1 MNLKKF
7 TKAELISKIN
17 GIKSKNNDSNPT
29 LFSSLMNSLLLLKGF
44 LLKITLIA
52 LVIKVFKKYSIF
64 RKLWT
69 FFSFILYSIFGISLI
84 DIYEIEILSKF
95 FSNILEIFNKF
106 NTNILELFGKKVEVP
121 IESSTKM
128 GSMNRIDQS
137 STTSK
142 ESNKIIERFNQI
154 IHKEPIEVKETLEIQ
169 EENNPLYKNK
179 YVIIGGIL
187 VLSCLS
193 WYFYDDLKPLA
204 SSLWTTINAFR
215 PGPKNNPDDSNGNIQ
230 GNSKT
235 NLQSLKDKVYE
246 QMYGKGDK
254 TPTELRDARYDYFRN
269 RYFNGK
275 ATDEEIEAKVIFD
288 ADNEAGPSTG
298 KTIDLRNLSQA
309 EIDRRR
315 LLELNQVELDRREGL
330 QEQLTG
336 LRDITGNSFKEDSDA
351 VISEIDAFLD
361 YQDKSK
367 FPKPEVAA
375 GLYDVLRKRLYK
387 LYKSDEKQYD
397 MLTDN
402 KVVNARIEKFYN
414 LEGQIFGDVIPS
426 QEVKATPSP
435 GLNNYAYDDIALS
448 TIQEQETWSEKAL
461 SPSVRSEILSP
472 INLNEAD
479 LNAAVADLLIENV
492 TLRSEIRN
500 PQNIQTQPIPAQA
513 SSSSSGSEMSHFFP
527 NPEAPK
533 IPSTTQSVPK
543 YQDPHEWYLE
553 NSYKPNE
560 AALLEQIRNRRN
572 ETEVVSEPN
581 IDIDPP
587 APEVTQ
593 VENKSGF
600 ASLMESIRNRGKNAA
615 TTSTQPET
623 SGSSTIA
630 ENKSASDSVFESI
643 RTRGKGKNVVAE
655 PQVVIQ
661 TPAVDLPPV
670 TSGNSIGN
678 KPKLDSLWETIK
690 ARRNDK
696 DVISSPNISNVGLQ
710 TPVQERLNTSPLVH
724 KPSLTNMFDDTM
736 NLFDDDPI
744 DTGID
749 TSGSTSNIEVNPIS
763 LIDSL
768 DKVKVDI
775 DSKDHK
781 LNFNFGGMED
791 KIKSVHTA
799 TNDGYIA
806 SFDYK
811 GENTF
816 PWDNR
821 PLKHKYSQG
830 TLIKDIFI
838 IDKEDK
844 IHNLYHQDSPK
855 GLNIK

>member
-17 GIKSKNNDSNPT
+17 GLKTKNNDNNSS
-29 LFSSLMNSLLLLKGF
+29 FSTNLLGSLLLLKGF

-137 STTSK
+137 SSGSK

-154 IHKEPIEVKETLEIQ
+154 IHKEPIEVKETIELP

-275 ATDEEIEAKVIFD
+275 ATDDEIKAKVIFD

-298 KTIDLRNLSQA
+298 KSIDLSNLSQA

-361 YQDKSK
+361 YQDRSK
-367 FPKPEVAA
+367 FPKQEVAA
-375 GLYDVLRKRLYK
+375 GLYDVIRKRLYK

-448 TIQEQETWSEKAL
+448 TIQEQETWSDYAK

-472 INLNEAD
+472 ININNID

-513 SSSSSGSEMSHFFP
+513 SSSSSGSEMSHYFP

-533 IPSTTQSVPK
+533 IASTTQPVQS
-543 YQDPHEWYLE
+543 
-553 NSYKPNE
+553 
-560 AALLEQIRNRRN
+560 I
-572 ETEVVSEPN
+572 EVVSEPN

-600 ASLMESIRNRGKNAA
+600 ASLMESIRNRGKGKNAE
-615 TTSTQPET
+615 TSSTQPET

-643 RTRGKGKNVVAE
+643 RTRGKAKNVVAE

-670 TSGNSIGN
+670 TSGNSIEN

-696 DVISSPNISNVGLQ
+696 DVISSPNLSNVGLQ
-710 TPVQERLNTSPLVH
+710 TPVQERLNTSPLIH